1 MLNVH
6 ANGWINL
13 CLKHDATFEL
23 KKKSKQIK
31 KNNPISSIKVSDA
44 SQSKNL
50 LIELWQLLF
59 FSTTSIILILTFV
72 NQAWKPI
79 SFDQTKITG
88 LSGITEN
95 DIKKVTSIFYPR
107 NLLELNPKQIES
119 YLIKK
124 LPIKKVSVS
133 RKIFPPEVH
142 LNVLERKPIAF
153 ASRVI
158 SKNVENGMIDIEG
171 SWIPLQFLN
180 KSEENKIKLSI
191 ENWNSNKKKEILQ
204 IIKNR
209 FILQSPLQKIK
220 INPLQEISIKTEH
233 FNSVLLG
240 SDTDRLIEQMNN
252 LNQLQKSL
260 PNLLINTKVKVVDLK
275 DPSKPELKIEKILSN
290 ID

>member
-1 MLNVH
+1 MRPLN
-6 ANGWINL
+6 
-13 CLKHDATFEL
+13 
-23 KKKSKQIK
+23 SKEK
-31 KNNPISSIKVSDA
+31 VSKLNKNNPISSIKVSDV

-79 SFDQTKITG
+79 SFDQTKIKG

-107 NLLELNPKQIES
+107 NLLELNPKEIEY

-142 LNVLERKPIAF
+142 LNILEREPIAF

-180 KSEENKIKLSI
+180 KSEKNKIKLSI
-191 ENWNSNKKKEILQ
+191 ENWNSNKKKEILK

-240 SDTDRLIEQMNN
+240 SNTDRLIEQMNN

-290 ID
+290 SD